1 MRVRGGLLSRTSVG
15 EATTVCL
22 RQARL
27 FLRVSGDSGFRSP
40 TLRRSSAEPSRRART
55 CSARDLPPGPVGA
68 KEAASLGGTE
78 GLGRVRRRLSWLLPE
93 EGLVL
98 EVSLLTLGAPS
109 DPEPALSPSAA
120 AAAADS
126 SIRSRERA
134 LPFSDFSFFLA
145 SVSHWISLWELKEG
159 RECSL

>member
-1 MRVRGGLLSRTSVG
+1 MTVIGGLLLDASVG

-27 FLRVSGDSGFRSP
+27 FLLVSGDSGFRSP

-55 CSARDLPPGPVGA
+55 CSARDLPPGPVGV
-68 KEAASLGGTE
+68 KEAASLGCTA
-78 GLGRVRRRLSWLLPE
+78 GLGRARRRLSWLLPE

-98 EVSLLTLGAPS
+98 QVSLLTLGAAS
-109 DPEPALSPSAA
+109 GPEPALSPWAMSPE
-120 AAAADS
+120 S
-126 SIRSRERA
+126 SKRSRERA
-134 LPFSDFSFFLA
+134 LDFSDFSFFLA
-145 SVSHWISLWELKEG
+145 RVSHWISLWELKEG

>member
-1 MRVRGGLLSRTSVG
+1 MTVSGGLLSETSVG

-55 CSARDLPPGPVGA
+55 CSARDLPPGPVGV
-68 KEAASLGGTE
+68 KEAASLGGKE
-78 GLGRVRRRLSWLLPE
+78 GLGRLRRRLSWLLPE

-98 EVSLLTLGAPS
+98 EVSRLTLCAPS
-109 DPEPALSPSAA
+109 EPEPAPSASA
-120 AAAADS
+120 VAPDS

-145 SVSHWISLWELKEG
+145 RVSHWISLWELKEG

>member
-1 MRVRGGLLSRTSVG
+1 MTFSGGLLSDVSVG

-27 FLRVSGDSGFRSP
+27 FFRVSGDSGFRSP
-40 TLRRSSAEPSRRART
+40 TLRRSSAEPIRRAQT
-55 CSARDLPPGPVGA
+55 CSPIYLPPGPFGV
-68 KEAASLGGTE
+68 KEAASLGGRV
-78 GLGRVRRRLSWLLPE
+78 GLGRAWRRLSWLLPE

-109 DPEPALSPSAA
+109 GPEASPSPWAVA
-120 AAAADS
+120 S
-126 SIRSRERA
+126 NCSKRSRERA
-134 LPFSDFSFFLA
+134 LAFSDFSFFLA
-145 SVSHWISLWELKEG
+145 RVSHWISLWELKEG